1 MQCMSYHDFRFCVF
15 GTDLRHHSR
24 PHFGFYCVNHKFTKV
39 SPSFYN
45 LPIDGLPVGAIFCRR
60 SISLKSTHSC
70 GLVANLR
77 IRFPSYFIV
86 NAKSLNLPFNPI
98 FILPSTME
106 GESFSELTPYCESV
120 NIIADT
126 IETRFMVF
134 VPGGEN
140 PRYNIEPS
148 ERSVGIRFTR
158 RNCAIDKIQSLRAD
172 IYRLETE
179 NVIGRRKPTSAWR
192 NCFGARNYQ
201 PHIKLLW
208 PNNKIDRDLTKL
220 GTVFRSNLDHILF
233 DRFEVKC
240 NWA

>member
-1 MQCMSYHDFRFCVF
+1 MQKK
-15 GTDLRHHSR
+15 
-24 PHFGFYCVNHKFTKV
+24 HKFEVYALLWV
-39 SPSFYN
+39 SRQSQDTISQLLHSECKIPKPAIQSN
-45 LPIDGLPVGAIFCRR
+45 LHLTVYYGRRKLP
-60 SISLKSTHSC
+60 
-70 GLVANLR
+70 
-77 IRFPSYFIV
+77 
-86 NAKSLNLPFNPI
+86 
-98 FILPSTME
+98 
-106 GESFSELTPYCESV
+106 ELTPYCESV

-172 IYRLETE
+172 IYRLETKD
-179 NVIGRRKPTSAWR
+179 VIGNRKATSAWR